1 MRNKILIYN
10 MNIFE
15 CTDIRKII
23 FSYIY
28 PVIITKGMTLKVI
41 DSKFHKYMIGNTYE
55 IFKITRMGK
64 HTVVVIEKKG
74 FSPDN
79 HSYTVYSYLF
89 PNGDDLLK
97 IIHFF

>member
-1 MRNKILIYN
+1 MKNKILTYN

-64 HTVVVIEKKG
+64 HTVVVIEKKL
-74 FSPDN
+74 
-79 HSYTVYSYLF
+79 YKIKI
-89 PNGDDLLK
+89 LK
-97 IIHFF
+97 MICLILIKIYPQY